1 MTDLTVQSVKWLLY
15 NRPLEFRV
23 HEKVEGITNTIR
35 LSSDLHMSALAC
47 LHHAH
52 KRAWIVIRNAN
63 LIPSLRK
70 QRQAYLCEFE
80 ASLVYR
86 ASSRTSRVI

>member
-1 MTDLTVQSVKWLLY
+1 MKWLLY
-15 NRPLEFRV
+15 NHPLEFRF
-23 HEKVEGITNTIR
+23 HEKVEGITNAIR
-35 LSSDLHMSALAC
+35 LSFDLHMSALAC
-47 LHHAH
+47 LCHAH

-86 ASSRTSRVI
+86 VNPGQPGLITQRN